1 MDNISWSKTV
11 GNWGRNGD
19 LDDLDKVEEK
29 KKEIVLSF
37 EEKTNAKNEII
48 TICDELVEKSEIL
61 YHLFSNKELYDAIVT
76 LRSAQKS
83 LNLIHIKKVKSEI
96 KEEV

>member
-1 MDNISWSKTV
+1 MDNISWGKTV

-48 TICDELVEKSEIL
+48 NLCENLIEKSCLL
-61 YHLFSNKELYDAIVT
+61 YDNFSSKELHDAIIT
-76 LRSAQKS
+76 LHNTHRS
-83 LNLIHIKKVKSEI
+83 LNLITI
-96 KEEV
+96 KETKKEN